1 LPLAMRVD
9 RSTVALWLGHQHVQ
23 TTQIYLD
30 ATLAMKDSFASTWT
44 NCLTSPHVYSLF
56 ARESHTAR

>member
-1 LPLAMRVD
+1 MRVD
-9 RSTVALWLGHQHVQ
+9 RSTIALWLSHQHVQ

-30 ATLAMKDSFASTWT
+30 ATLAMKDPFASTWT
-44 NCLTSPHVYSLF
+44 NCLTSPDVYSLF